1 MNFRILPCLLLL
13 CAALVRADE
22 PVAERSR
29 FRAAYDAALAG
40 RHDSAARAARGLE
53 HYPLHAYIEYLA
65 LRQRLPSLPVAQ
77 VEAFLKKEQDTYL
90 GDRLRGDWLRTL
102 GQHHQ
107 WQLLVRFAVPTR
119 DPILGCLAL
128 RARMETGQLTAVTPD
143 VEALWLV
150 GNSQSPAC
158 DPAFEHLRQRGLLSS
173 RLALRRAWLALRE
186 NRPKLASFLLR
197 RFAAGGS
204 RGVDAT
210 VQKVAAKPADAL
222 QLAGLRTDSRLTRAI
237 LGYALVTLASQD
249 PGRAQGLWRQAR
261 SRYRFADDEAAVI
274 LRAIALGAGTRQHP
288 ERRAMLANVPA
299 GGVDASIER
308 MRIREALQ
316 ARDWVRLANWTAEP
330 AVAPGNTL
338 RWRYWH
344 ARALLEQGNSEA
356 AAEAFGTLSRERDYY
371 GFLASD
377 RLGREYSLQNRP
389 VAPTPEEYARV
400 GSDRNLLRTREFYR
414 LGLRPQANQEWQWLL
429 ANRPRRDVEI
439 AAHFAGEWGWH
450 DRAIIALGAAQSYD
464 DLGLRFPLLFEDT
477 VRATAKRRDMP
488 PALVYSIVRG
498 ESAFVVDAKSVAGAL
513 GLMQLLPGTGEETA
527 RHLGVPWRNANDLL
541 NPARNI
547 DLGAAYL
554 RRVMRQFGGSFP
566 LAAAAYNAGPG
577 RVKSW
582 LPRLGCVPPDVW
594 VELIPFV
601 ETEGYVRRALFYAA
615 IYEHR
620 MGEPM
625 TSLSSRL
632 ANLARTTPAGGGC

>member
-13 CAALVRADE
+13 CAALVRAEE
-22 PVAERSR
+22 PVAERTR
-29 FRAAYDAALAG
+29 FRPAYDAALAG
-40 RHDSAARAARGLE
+40 RHDSAALAARGLE
-53 HYPLHAYIEYLA
+53 HYPLYAYIEYLA

-77 VEAFLKKEQDTYL
+77 VEAFLKKERDTYL

-102 GQHHQ
+102 GQNHQ
-107 WQLLVRFAVPTR
+107 WNLLVRFAAPTR
-119 DPILGCLAL
+119 DPILGCLTL
-128 RARMETGQLTAVTPD
+128 RARMELGQLTEITP
-143 VEALWLV
+143 EIEGLWLI

-158 DPAFEHLRQRGLLSS
+158 DPVFEYLRQRGLLSS
-173 RLALRRAWLALRE
+173 ELALRRVWLALRE

-210 VQKVAAKPADAL
+210 VQKVAAKPMDAL
-222 QLAGLRTDSRLTRAI
+222 QLAGLRTDSPLSRAI
-237 LGYALVTLASQD
+237 LGYALVSLASED
-249 PGRAQGLWRQAR
+249 PGRAQSLWRQAR
-261 SRYRFADDEAAVI
+261 SRYRFPDHEAAAI
-274 LRAIALGAGTRQHP
+274 LRAIALGAGTHQHP

-299 GGVDASIER
+299 DGIDAGLER

-316 ARDWVRLANWTAEP
+316 ARDWARLASWTAEP
-330 AVAPGNTL
+330 AVTPMNAL

-344 ARALLEQGNSEA
+344 ARALLEQGKSAA
-356 AAEAFGTLSRERDYY
+356 AAEVLGALSRERDYY

-400 GSDRNLLRTREFYR
+400 GADRSLLRTREFYR

-429 ANRPRRDVEI
+429 NNRPRRDVEI

-464 DLGLRFPLLFEDT
+464 DLELRFPLLFEGT
-477 VRATAKRRDMP
+477 VRAAAKRRDMS

-513 GLMQLLPGTGEETA
+513 GLMQLLPGTGAETA
-527 RHLGVPWRNANDLL
+527 RHLGVTWRDANDLL
-541 NPARNI
+541 NPERNI
-547 DLGAAYL
+547 DLGSEYL

-582 LPRLGCVPPDVW
+582 LPRLGCAPPDVW
-594 VELIPFV
+594 VELIPFA

-620 MGEPM
+620 MGESM

-632 ANLARTTPAGGGC
+632 ANLARTAPSGGGC